1 MRRREFISLLG
12 SVAATYPLVAR
23 AQQSARQRRVGI
35 LIFSEDD
42 KAIIRPFLQEL
53 ARLGYVDGRT
63 VAIEY
68 RDAKAKYERLAA
80 MADELVSLNPDV
92 IFSFGGEQAPTVKA
106 ATTTIPIVVVVSNG
120 PVESGHLLASS
131 RQEPC

>member
-12 SVAATYPLVAR
+12 SVAATYPLVVS

-42 KAIIRPFLQEL
+42 KAIIRPFLQGL
-53 ARLGYVDGRT
+53 AALGYVDGKT
-63 VAIEY
+63 VVIEY
-68 RDAKAKYERLAA
+68 RDAEAKYERLAA
-80 MADELVSLNPDV
+80 MADELVRLNPDV

-106 ATTTIPIVVVVSNG
+106 ATIDYSDCRG
-120 PVESGHLLASS
+120 RE
-131 RQEPC
+131 Q